1 MINIQSTML
10 LNLPEDA
17 WRTIAL
23 HLSPPDILSF
33 LSVHRN
39 INNHLAKNSASFW
52 HQLTA
57 LHLSDDD
64 DGGATTSTS
73 CATNSVPDA
82 KNMNSCYNP
91 TNRIY
96 HLFKMDTTQD

>member
-1 MINIQSTML
+1 ML

-23 HLSPPDILSF
+23 DLSPPDMLSF

-52 HQLTA
+52 NQLNA
-57 LHLSDDD
+57 LHRDDD
-64 DGGATTSTS
+64 AGATTHPLL
-73 CATNSVPDA
+73 V
-82 KNMNSCYNP
+82 
-91 TNRIY
+91 
-96 HLFKMDTTQD
+96 LW